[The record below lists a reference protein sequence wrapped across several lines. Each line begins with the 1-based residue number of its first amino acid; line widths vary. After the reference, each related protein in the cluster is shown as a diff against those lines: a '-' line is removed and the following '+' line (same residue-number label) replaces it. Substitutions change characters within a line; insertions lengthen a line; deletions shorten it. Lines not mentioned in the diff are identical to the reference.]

1 MRRIVTILLIAFAIQ
16 GCKNS
21 SSETASVED
30 VLDNPT
36 EFLNQKIKIEGVVS
50 LSSTD
55 KQQFSIIGDKEFKEC
70 GISECNANEQLP
82 IRFKSEL
89 PQVGDKV
96 EVSGQITKTEEGFI
110 YEAKTIRNIKDISAE

>member
-1 MRRIVTILLIAFAIQ
+1 MRRIVTILLIAFLIQ

-36 EFLNQKIKIEGVVS
+36 EFLSQEIKIEGVVS
-50 LSSTD
+50 QSNSV
-55 KQQFSIIGDKEFKEC
+55 KQQFSIISDKEFKEC
-70 GISECNANEQLP
+70 GISKCNANEQLP

-89 PQVGDKV
+89 PEVGNKV
-96 EVSGQITKTEEGFI
+96 EVSGQISKTEEGYI
-110 YEAKTIRNIKDISAE
+110 YEAKTIRNIKDIQAE

>member
-1 MRRIVTILLIAFAIQ
+1 MKKILTILFIAFVIQ

-21 SSETASVED
+21 NTGIASVED

-36 EFLNQKIKIEGVVS
+36 EFLSQEIKIKGVVS
-50 LSSTD
+50 QSNFD

-70 GISECNANEQLP
+70 GIGKCNVNEQLP

-96 EVSGQITKTEEGFI
+96 EVFGQITKTEEGFI
-110 YEAKTIRNIKDISAE
+110 YEAKTIRNIKDIPTE

>member
-1 MRRIVTILLIAFAIQ
+1 MKKIVTILLIAFAIQ

-21 SSETASVED
+21 SSEMASVED

-36 EFLNQKIKIEGVVS
+36 EFLNQEIKIEGVVS
-50 LSSTD
+50 QSNSD
-55 KQQFSIIGDKEFKEC
+55 KHQFSIIGEKEFKKC
-70 GISECNANEQLP
+70 GIDKCNANEQLP

-96 EVSGQITKTEEGFI
+96 EVFGQITKTDEGFI
-110 YEAKTIRNIKDISAE
+110 YEAKSMNKYDEQNQN